1 MNKIL
6 SYAKLS
12 FELHVVS
19 TFWLGSDTS
28 GAFSLYFAPPSYVI
42 ERPALKTRRCTYF
55 GAELTFVAA
64 HFMWVFLMLDNPFP
78 VPSLCKLSYISVCFI
93 QISTKN
99 ANSLF
104 PPEKTTFFWSDP
116 RSFGLFGKFQDTL
129 KIYIKTARV
138 SRLSFSFLWLWS
150 HQLKAT
156 RQLKLVS

>member
-1 MNKIL
+1 M
-6 SYAKLS
+6 S

-28 GAFSLYFAPPSYVI
+28 GAFSLYFAPPSYII

-116 RSFGLFGKFQDTL
+116 RSFGLFGKFQDTI

>member
-1 MNKIL
+1 MNKLL

-19 TFWLGSDTS
+19 TFWLRSDTS
-28 GAFSLYFAPPSYVI
+28 GVFSLYFAPPSYVI

-78 VPSLCKLSYISVCFI
+78 VPSLCKLSYINVCFI

>member
-1 MNKIL
+1 MNKLL

-28 GAFSLYFAPPSYVI
+28 GAFSLYFAPPSYII

-78 VPSLCKLSYISVCFI
+78 VPSHCKLSYISVCFI

-116 RSFGLFGKFQDTL
+116 RSFGLFGKFQDTI

>member
-1 MNKIL
+1 MNKLL

-19 TFWLGSDTS
+19 TFWLRSDTS
-28 GAFSLYFAPPSYVI
+28 GVFSLYFAPPSYVI

-64 HFMWVFLMLDNPFP
+64 HFMGVFLMLDNPFP
-78 VPSLCKLSYISVCFI
+78 VPSLCKLSYISVSFI

-99 ANSLF
+99 ANSSF
-104 PPEKTTFFWSDP
+104 PLGKATFFWSDP
-116 RSFGLFGKFQDTL
+116 RSFGPLSKFQDTI
-129 KIYIKTARV
+129 KISIKTARV
-138 SRLSFSFLWLWS
+138 SKLLFSFLWLWS
-150 HQLKAT
+150 HQLKAI